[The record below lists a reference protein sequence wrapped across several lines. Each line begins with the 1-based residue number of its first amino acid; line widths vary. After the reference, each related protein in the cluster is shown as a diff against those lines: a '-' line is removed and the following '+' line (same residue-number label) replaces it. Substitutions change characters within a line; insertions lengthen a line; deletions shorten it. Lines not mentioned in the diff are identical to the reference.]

1 MKWVVALLLAAC
13 LSLGGC
19 AAVRDAY
26 GFTSA
31 DEGVRVDSNTI
42 EYHATHPG
50 LDITIREDYSA
61 DLLPIETVSKSSP
74 SPLRHTII
82 YGTARQRNV
91 LEIDGRFSKTIT
103 LDGVCYG
110 KTWSGKL
117 LVDRGQLY
125 LDGKKLSPVGKTD

>member
-13 LSLGGC
+13 LLLAGC
-19 AAVRDAY
+19 APVRDAY

-31 DEGVRVDSNTI
+31 NEGVRVDANTI
-42 EYHATHPG
+42 EYHVTHPG

-74 SPLRHTII
+74 SPLRHTVT
-82 YGTARQRNV
+82 YGTARQQDV
-91 LEIDGRFSKTIT
+91 LEIDGRFSKTIA
-103 LDGVCYG
+103 LNGVCYG
-110 KTWSGKL
+110 KFWSGKL

-125 LDGKKLSPVGKTD
+125 LDGKKLSPSGKN